1 MKYGILVDS
10 SARILESELVGKNI
24 KTIPLVVIHNKTTE
38 FDDTIENIESHKV
51 YELIEN
57 GDDITTSLASPG
69 KLKEFYLEMLKEYDH
84 IIHITISEKL
94 SGMIKTAFMVSKEEE
109 VAGKVSIMDHTTDGN
124 MIKYLAFALDKK
136 IQSGELTEVADIQNF
151 VTEFSKKS
159 AILFVPGDIKR
170 LAKSGRGGGMMV
182 SILAALNTKIA
193 IHWTVPPKKIGM
205 SRKIDAAVENMLK
218 YANKI
223 KTITNRDV
231 LFVRSTAMKQTIKSS
246 VIDTLNKHKITFR
259 EEDLPTVFACHGG
272 VNFFTLMFVPKD

>member
-24 KTIPLVVIHNKTTE
+24 KSIPLVVIHNKTVE

-69 KLKEFYLEMLKEYDH
+69 KLKEFYLDMLKEYDH

-94 SGMIKTAFMVSKEEE
+94 SGMIKTAFMVSKDEEI
-109 VAGKVSIMDHTTDGN
+109 AGKVSIMDHATDGN

-136 IQSGELTEVADIQNF
+136 LQSGELTEVVDIQKF
-151 VTEFSKKS
+151 VTEFSKNS
-159 AILFVPGDIKR
+159 AIMFVPGDIKR
-170 LAKSGRGGGMMV
+170 LAKSGRGGGVMV
-182 SILAALNTKIA
+182 SVLAALNTKVA

-205 SRKIDAAVENMLK
+205 SRKIDGAVESILK

-223 KTITNRDV
+223 KIAANKDV
-231 LFVRSTAMKQTIKSS
+231 LFVRSTVLKEKIRTS
-246 VIDTLNKHKITFR
+246 VVNTLNKNKITFR
-259 EEDLPTVFACHGG
+259 EENLPTVFACHGG
-272 VNFFTLMFVPKD
+272 VNFFAIMFVPKY